1 MDPRLQAYLAARD
14 VEAGDIAA
22 DRRAPL
28 DALADW
34 ITAKIRAGEPA
45 DVVFICTHNSRRSH
59 LAQVWAQVAAA
70 WHGVDGVATYS
81 GGTETTAFNPRAVAA
96 LTAAGLEIDV
106 VDPGGNPVY
115 EVRYAA
121 TRPPI
126 RAFSKVYSDPPNP
139 TEGYCAVMTC
149 SDADEACPVVV
160 GADERIA
167 VLYVDPKI
175 SDGTERET
183 ATYDERCGQIA
194 REMLCV
200 MSLVAGRRSSTFRP

>member
-1 MDPRLQAYLAARD
+1 VTDATNPRLQVYLAARD
-14 VEAGDIAA
+14 AEAGDIGA

-34 ITAKIRAGEPA
+34 ISGKTRAGKPA

-70 WHGVDGVATYS
+70 WRGVDGVTTYS
-81 GGTETTAFNPRAVAA
+81 GGTEATAFNPRAVAA
-96 LTAAGLEIDV
+96 LTTAGLEIDV
-106 VDPGGNPVY
+106 VEPGENPVY
-115 EVRYAA
+115 EVRYTA

-149 SDADEACPVVV
+149 SEADEACPVVV

-167 VLYVDPKI
+167 VLYVDPKV

-194 REMLCV
+194 REMLYV
-200 MSLVAGRRSSTFRP
+200 MSRVAGR